1 MAWRIPTEADL
12 TATLSAREIEAF
24 KRSSDFGGDDPV
36 TTLITRTAEFIR
48 GFLRTGGINMDPT
61 PATIPEGLI
70 SPAMDY
76 AAYDVLKR
84 MPLEIGRD
92 RTDAR
97 RAAKDLFD
105 AIAARKYQPE
115 GYGMPDDIGG
125 PALPRIADPSDYT
138 ILG

>member
-1 MAWRIPTEADL
+1 MSWRIPTEADL

-24 KRSSDFGGDDPV
+24 KRSSDFGGVDPV
-36 TTLITRTAEFIR
+36 TALITRTAEFVR
-48 GFLRTGGINMDPT
+48 GFLRTAGITMSPT
-61 PATIPEGLI
+61 TGSIPEGLI

-92 RTDAR
+92 RSDAR
-97 RAAKDLFD
+97 RAAVTLFD

-115 GYGMPDDIGG
+115 AYGAADDSGG
-125 PALPRIADPSDYT
+125 GVSPTFTVPTHYLN
-138 ILG
+138 